1 MGSALGEWLGSGSAA
16 KWGSV
21 QGLST
26 GREAR
31 EAAAEEWNAILR
43 PWGREALVVPG
54 AGCLVY
60 ERPGRGPTAGSGLKG
75 PALTRDPGRK
85 VVQRPDGSVS

>member
-26 GREAR
+26 GREDG
-31 EAAAEEWNAILR
+31 EAAAEEWNAVLR
-43 PWGREALVVPG
+43 PWGREALVVPA
-54 AGCLVY
+54 AGCLVD
-60 ERPGRGPTAGSGLKG
+60 ERPGQGLTAGSGLNGASAGPGPRKKG
-75 PALTRDPGRK
+75 DA
-85 VVQRPDGSVS
+85 VS

>member
-26 GREAR
+26 GREDG
-31 EAAAEEWNAILR
+31 EAAAEEWNVVLR
-43 PWGREALVVPG
+43 PWGREALVVPA
-54 AGCLVY
+54 AGCLVD
-60 ERPGRGPTAGSGLKG
+60 ERPGQGLTAGSGLKG
-75 PALTRDPGRK
+75 PALARDPGSK
-85 VVQRPDGSVS
+85 VMPCPDGSVS

>member
-1 MGSALGEWLGSGSAA
+1 MATFNLLRKTLSPSWISTPGAVGSALGEWLGSGSAA

-26 GREAR
+26 GREAG

-43 PWGREALVVPG
+43 PWGREARLSLVPV
-54 AGCLVY
+54 ACV
-60 ERPGRGPTAGSGLKG
+60 
-75 PALTRDPGRK
+75 
-85 VVQRPDGSVS
+85 